1 MKTPI
6 LSFFLGILIICG
18 TVSCGPSSKA
28 ANRRSAKLKSMTY
41 LADSVTDAER
51 LVSKDFKL
59 LLQPGDRISILVTA
73 LNPEAA
79 QQFNVLT
86 ATTLSINADAS
97 KSAGS
102 AGGTGSASTP
112 ASPVVSDYGYLV
124 DGDGNIQ
131 FPELGNVQVRGLTLS
146 EVADKIKK
154 QLLQYLKEPTVIV
167 NLINFR
173 VNVLGE
179 VNHPG
184 TITVTDG
191 KITIIQAISEASD
204 LTIFGKRENILVVRE
219 ENGKRE
225 FGRVDLTS
233 NKIFN
238 SPFFYLKQGDI
249 VYVELN
255 RNKLILS
262 DANGERN
269 FRIISIILGAI
280 TAAAISVNALRR

>member
-1 MKTPI
+1 MRSLLLFFVLFI
-6 LSFFLGILIICG
+6 VLISGNSCSF
-18 TVSCGPSSKA
+18 SSKA
-28 ANRRSAKLKSMTY
+28 TGKRAAQLKNMIY
-41 LADSVTDAER
+41 LDDSVTDAEK
-51 LVSKDFKL
+51 LVSKDFRL

-86 ATTLSINADAS
+86 ATTLSISADAS
-97 KSAGS
+97 KSS
-102 AGGTGSASTP
+102 GSASNP
-112 ASPVVSDYGYLV
+112 APPIVSDYGYLV

-146 EVADKIKK
+146 EVGDKIKK
-154 QLLQYLKEPTVIV
+154 QLLQFLKEPTVIV

-179 VNHPG
+179 VNRPG

-204 LTIFGKRENILVVRE
+204 LSIFGKRENILVVRE
-219 ENGKRE
+219 ANGKRE

-280 TAAAISVNALRR
+280 TATAISISALRK